1 MAFLCLKIP
10 GCGKEVNF
18 MKHLSTFA
26 LKGNI
31 CFSLDKN
38 KLSVQEQSYLVCQN
52 GVCAGVFK
60 ELPESFHGIPVRDS
74 GDALIIP
81 GLSDIHLHAPQYSF
95 RGMGMDLELLD
106 WLNTI
111 TFPEEAKYADLDYAR
126 KAYSIFVE
134 DLKKSPTTRACIFGT
149 LHVEATELLMDLLEE
164 TGLKTFVGKVNMDRN
179 GPAVLQEKSAEESAA
194 STVRWLS
201 DTVGKYQNTRPILTP
216 RFTPSCS
223 DELMKKLAEIQKE
236 YHLPVQSHLSENMG
250 EISWVQELCP
260 ETSFYGEAYDQFG
273 LFGGEGCPA
282 VMAHC
287 VHSPQAEIELM
298 KKRGVYIAHCPQSN
312 TNLSSGIA
320 PIREYLDKGLHVGL
334 GTDIAGG
341 HSLSMLR
348 AIADA
353 VQVSKLRWRLV
364 DDRLKALTF
373 EEAFYLATMG
383 GGEFFGKVG
392 SFQKDY
398 AFDAVILDDSF
409 YRHPQPLSVR
419 DRLERLIYL
428 SDDRCIKGK
437 YVSGREL
444 F

>member
-1 MAFLCLKIP
+1 
-10 GCGKEVNF
+10 

-126 KAYSIFVE
+126 KAYSIFAE

-164 TGLKTFVGKVNMDRN
+164 TGLKTLVGKVNMDRN

>member
-1 MAFLCLKIP
+1 
-10 GCGKEVNF
+10 

-38 KLSVQEQSYLVCQN
+38 KLSVQKQSYLVCQN

-60 ELPESFHGIPVRDS
+60 ELPESFHGIPVRDA

-179 GPAVLQEKSAEESAA
+179 CPAVLQEKSAEESAA